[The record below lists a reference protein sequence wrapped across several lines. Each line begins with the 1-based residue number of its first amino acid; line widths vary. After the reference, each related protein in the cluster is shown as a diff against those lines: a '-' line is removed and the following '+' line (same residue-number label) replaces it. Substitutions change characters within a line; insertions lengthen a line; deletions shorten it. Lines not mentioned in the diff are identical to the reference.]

1 MSRQAGAVALALA
14 ALLAPTALAHEGNPN
29 YRSTVRTVEPA
40 VDRLSVQVLNFDDRL
55 ELRNDSGRTV
65 TVMGYDDEP
74 YARLL
79 ADGTVQLNRRSPATY
94 LNEDRFAN
102 AEVPDSADSG
112 APPVWRDV
120 DGSSRFEWHDHRMHW
135 MGKGL
140 PPQVKDEDER
150 TKVFDWNVPIAVAGR
165 GGEIRGDLFWVPDA
179 GGGTPLAAPLVLG
192 GVVLGGT
199 LLVFLVRR
207 RRRAAEAPA
216 KEAW

>member
-1 MSRQAGAVALALA
+1 MSRQLGAVGLALA

-65 TVMGYDDEP
+65 TIVGYDDEP

-94 LNEDRFAN
+94 LNEDRFAD
-102 AEVPDSADSG
+102 AEVPGSADSEA
-112 APPVWRDV
+112 APLWRTL
-120 DGSSRFEWHDHRMHW
+120 DGSGRFEWHDHRMHW

-140 PPQVKDEDER
+140 PPQVRDADER
-150 TKVFDWNVPIAVAGR
+150 TKVFDWKVPIAVAGR

-179 GGGTPLAAPLVLG
+179 GGGTPLAAPLALG

-199 LLVFLVRR
+199 LLVLFVRR
-207 RRRAAEAPA
+207 RRRAAEGPA